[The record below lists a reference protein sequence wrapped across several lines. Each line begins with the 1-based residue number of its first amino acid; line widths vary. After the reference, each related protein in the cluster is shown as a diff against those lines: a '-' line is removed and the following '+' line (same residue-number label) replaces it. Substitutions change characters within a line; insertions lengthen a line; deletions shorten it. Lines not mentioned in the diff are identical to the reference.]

1 MGMEK
6 DRKEEERELHDRLRG
21 DLKDD
26 KLYSSNKKFYSIT
39 RSNRGFVK
47 NWLLERCSGKKV
59 LDYCCGDGKTAIWA
73 AGVGAEAFGI
83 DISIVS
89 IENANLKGKSK

>member
-26 KLYSSNKKFYSIT
+26 KLYTSNKKFYSIT
-39 RSNRGFVK
+39 RSNRAFVK
-47 NWLLERCSGKKV
+47 NWLLEPEILSPPQKGLNHC
-59 LDYCCGDGKTAIWA
+59 
-73 AGVGAEAFGI
+73 EA
-83 DISIVS
+83 
-89 IENANLKGKSK
+89 